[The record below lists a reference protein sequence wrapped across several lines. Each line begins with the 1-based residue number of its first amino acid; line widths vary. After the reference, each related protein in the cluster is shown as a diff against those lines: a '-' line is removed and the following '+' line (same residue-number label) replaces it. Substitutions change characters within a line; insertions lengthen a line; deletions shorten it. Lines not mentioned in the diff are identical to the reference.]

1 MATTL
6 ALPLLLAVP
15 LAPLAGA
22 LVAGLFGRQVGRT
35 GAHTVTIA
43 GVALSF
49 VLSAWVLWEVVAHG
63 ARFNGTVYEW
73 MRVGSLKMEIGF
85 LIDGLSAMM
94 MCVVTFVSLMV
105 HIYTVGYMADDPGY
119 QRFFSYIS
127 LFTFSMLMLVMSN
140 NFLQLFFGWEAVG
153 LVSYLLI
160 GFWFTRPTAIF
171 ANMKA
176 FIVNRVGDFGFIL
189 GIGLVVAF
197 AGTLD
202 YSEAFARG
210 GELAGVKFPGSDWML
225 LTVLCICLFI
235 GAMGKSAQFPLH
247 VWLPDSMEG
256 PTPISALIHAATMV
270 TAGIFMV
277 ARMSPLFELSD
288 AALSFVMIIGAITA
302 LFMGFLGIIQN
313 DIKRVVA
320 YSTLSQLG
328 YMTVAL
334 GASAYSVAVFHL
346 MTHAF
351 FKALLFLA
359 AGSVIIGMHHD
370 QDIRNMGG
378 LRRYMPITWIT
389 ALIGSLALIGTPLFS
404 GFYSKD
410 SIIEA
415 VHASHLPGAGFAYF
429 AVAAGVFVTAFYSFR
444 MYFLVFHG
452 PERFRDKPFPPEA
465 HHDDVHDEPEG
476 HGAEA
481 HASHGEPGAHDSHA
495 APRESPW
502 VVTLPLVL
510 LAIPSAVI
518 GFVTISPMLFGDFFA
533 SSIRVIA
540 DRHPAM
546 EELAR
551 EFHGP
556 LSMALHSLTGPIFWL
571 ALAGVV
577 SSWFL
582 YMRRPDIPARVQ
594 RRFSGLYR
602 ILDNKYYFDW
612 FNENVLARG
621 ARATGMG
628 LWKGGDVAVID
639 GVLIDGSARGIGSLA
654 AVTRLLQSGYLYW
667 YALFMIVGVIG
678 LMTWQ
683 LWPYLGN
690 PFGR

>member
-1 MATTL
+1 MAAIL
-6 ALPLLLAVP
+6 SQNLLLVVP
-15 LAPLAGA
+15 LAPLVGCLAAGF
-22 LVAGLFGRQVGRT
+22 FGKTIGRR
-35 GAHTVTIA
+35 GAHMATIL
-43 GVALSF
+43 GVLISF
-49 VLSAWVLWEVVAHG
+49 IVSAVVLKRVAVDG
-63 ARFNGTVYEW
+63 ARFNATVYEW
-73 MRVGSLKMEIGF
+73 MVVGGLKMEIGF
-85 LIDGLSAMM
+85 LIDGLTAMM
-94 MCVVTFVSLMV
+94 MAVVTFVSLMV
-105 HIYTVGYMADDPGY
+105 HIYTIGYMEEDDGY
-119 QRFFSYIS
+119 QRFFAYIS

-160 GFWFTRPTAIF
+160 GFWFKKPTAIF

-189 GIGLVVAF
+189 GIGLLAANAGSLNYAEVF
-197 AGTLD
+197 AQGGDL
-202 YSEAFARG
+202 ARI
-210 GELAGVKFPGSDWML
+210 VFPGSDWML
-225 LTVLCICLFI
+225 ITVACICLFI

-288 AALSFVMIIGAITA
+288 VALSFVLVIGAITA

-359 AGSVIIGMHHD
+359 AGSVIMGMHHD

-378 LRRYMPITWIT
+378 LRKYMPITWIT
-389 ALIGSLALIGTPLFS
+389 ALLGSLALIGTPLFA

-415 VHASHLPGAGFAYF
+415 VHASHLPGAGFAAF
-429 AVAAGVFVTAFYSFR
+429 AVTAGVFVTAFYSFR

-452 PERFRDKPFPPEA
+452 KERFHHKPFPGEHD
-465 HHDDVHDEPEG
+465 HHDDG
-476 HGAEA
+476 H
-481 HASHGEPGAHDSHA
+481 HHNA
-495 APRESPW
+495 APHESPW
-502 VVTLPLVL
+502 VITAPLIL
-510 LAIPSAVI
+510 LALPSVVI
-518 GFVTISPMLFGDFFA
+518 GYMTIGPMLFGDFFKD
-533 SSIRVIA
+533 SILVDLA
-540 DRHPAM
+540 RHPAM
-546 EELAR
+546 TALAE

-556 LSMALHSLTGPIFWL
+556 WAMAVHSLTSLPFWL
-571 ALAGVV
+571 ALGGVV
-577 SSWFL
+577 TAWWFYL
-582 YMRRPDIPARVQ
+582 MQPAIPAAIKA
-594 RRFSGLYR
+594 RFSWVYQL
-602 ILDNKYYFDW
+602 LDNKYYMDW
-612 FNENVLARG
+612 FNEHVLAAGTRL
-621 ARATGMG
+621 TGMG
-628 LWKGGDVAVID
+628 LWKGGDV
-639 GVLIDGSARGIGSLA
+639 GLIDGALVNGSARAVGAIA
-654 AVTRLLQSGYLYW
+654 QVTRRLQTGYLYF
-667 YALFMIVGVIG
+667 YALVMLLGLFG

-683 LWPYLGN
+683 LWPQVKRL
-690 PFGR
+690 FGF